1 MLADA
6 RYEVFLIQHR
16 LVLSVAELQIAID
29 LTAAFDQLL
38 TEFRRAA
45 GAAIKGRLEAVT
57 DSINEIDG
65 ADRVPRYGNALHVTI
80 CFLMKS
86 HGAGGEDTPV
96 YAIR

>member
-1 MLADA
+1 M
-6 RYEVFLIQHR
+6 
-16 LVLSVAELQIAID
+16 SVIELQIAID

-65 ADRVPRYGNALHVTI
+65 ADGVSRYGDALHVTI
-80 CFLMKS
+80 GFLMKC
-86 HGAGGEDTPV
+86 HRPGGKDTPV